1 MFVWVIEEVMRRSL
15 PFCSCRSLWQQHSFR
30 ATMSIKEASF
40 PGQLMAHIWAT
51 RQSQTSLSRSHV
63 SSVRFYSQDRI
74 HSEDLEAKEHLSSR
88 QSQRT
93 SPFYDRLQ
101 HCGSPT
107 DVLDL
112 TCKYAPT
119 VRQVC
124 HCLTHMWST
133 TKKMSEE
140 KRRCEL
146 QLMFEHPAFHRL
158 LQKAMN
164 NLGQLRSSDL
174 AYSLIGMVNLGV
186 PQRSRVVQTYLRAC
200 QEKLN
205 DFDEKD
211 LSILATCLQHMKG
224 SPNVDAL
231 KKSMRLVVEARL
243 PTIKSVVALQ
253 TMMRLLGKDVP
264 LDLKSKLERKA
275 LSMADEFTLPNS
287 VYMISTMATMGFDS
301 KPLLE
306 VCTNII
312 KENLHG
318 VPFSRLMAV
327 LNSCRELRYRDF
339 NLLTDISE
347 YITSSVDIWT
357 NKQLILFLF
366 AFEKLVFCPTT
377 LMEAFAAKVISHP
390 EALTLKDLLCVLK
403 VYSSLNHDLQHQ
415 RQQFLDSLSQALDS
429 YLPKMSEFELL
440 KTVYS
445 LCLLG
450 HFPSAPLE
458 ELLQSSRLEQFK
470 TTGPT
475 RLLRQERM
483 FQTVNLCL
491 SLDRPPLPQPLTVP
505 KFVLGDPVASSPPAN
520 PWLLHSL
527 RSVLQDQADTMLQEL
542 EVVESFYLIDG
553 VITKPLPNQTSV
565 TGASGHAEEASSPAE
580 SSQRIA
586 VICEPHSFCYG
597 TSNPLG
603 PVAVKV
609 RHLKILGY
617 DRVLVM
623 DQRMQLMPETKRTEF
638 LRRQIFPEHRESDAQ
653 LEMEQLG
660 P

>member
-1 MFVWVIEEVMRRSL
+1 M
-15 PFCSCRSLWQQHSFR
+15 
-30 ATMSIKEASF
+30 
-40 PGQLMAHIWAT
+40 
-51 RQSQTSLSRSHV
+51 
-63 SSVRFYSQDRI
+63 RFYSQDSI
-74 HSEDLEAKEHLSSR
+74 HSEDLEATEHLSSR
-88 QSQRT
+88 QSQRRY
-93 SPFYDRLQ
+93 PFYDRLQ
-101 HCGSPT
+101 QCGSPS

-112 TCKYAPT
+112 TCQYAPT
-119 VRQVC
+119 VREVSN
-124 HCLTHMWST
+124 CLTHMWST
-133 TKKMSEE
+133 TKVMSDEQQ
-140 KRRCEL
+140 RYEL
-146 QLMFEHPAFHRL
+146 RLMFEHPAFHRL

-164 NLGQLRSSDL
+164 NLVHLRSTDL
-174 AYSLIGMVNLGV
+174 AYSLIGMVKLGV

-211 LSILATCLQHMKG
+211 LSILASCLEQMEG

-253 TMMRLLGKDVP
+253 TMMRLLGKDAP
-264 LDLKSKLERKA
+264 LDLKRKLEGKA

-287 VYMISTMATMGFDS
+287 QYMISTMATMDFNS

-306 VCTNII
+306 VCTKII

-318 VPFSRLMAV
+318 IPFSRLLV
-327 LNSCRELRYRDF
+327 LLNSCRELHYRDF
-339 NLLTDISE
+339 DLLTDISE

-357 NKQLILFLF
+357 NKQLILFLS
-366 AFEKLVFCPTT
+366 AFGKLTFCPTT
-377 LMEAFAAKVISHP
+377 LMEAFAKKVISHP
-390 EALTLKDLLCVLK
+390 EALTLKGLLCVLK

-440 KTVYS
+440 KTVYN

-458 ELLQSSRLEQFK
+458 ELLKSSRLEQFK
-470 TTGPT
+470 TTEP
-475 RLLRQERM
+475 RHLHSQERM

-505 KFVLGDPVASSPPAN
+505 TFFLGDPVASSPPAN

-542 EVVESFYLIDG
+542 QVVESFYLIDG

-565 TGASGHAEEASSPAE
+565 TKASGHAEEASSPAE

-586 VICEPHSFCYG
+586 VICAPHPFCYG

-617 DRVLVM
+617 DRVLVL
-623 DQRMQLMPETKRTEF
+623 DQKLQFMPETERTEF
-638 LRRQIFPEHRESDAQ
+638 LRRQIFPEHHGSDTQ

>member
-1 MFVWVIEEVMRRSL
+1 MFAWVIEEVMRRSL
-15 PFCSCRSLWQQHSFR
+15 PLCSCRSLRQQHSFWV
-30 ATMSIKEASF
+30 TTSIKDASF
-40 PGQLMAHIWAT
+40 PSQQLSHIWAT
-51 RQSQTSLSRSHV
+51 RQSQTFLARSLV

-74 HSEDLEAKEHLSSR
+74 HSEDLEAKEHLSLR
-88 QSQRT
+88 QSQRR

-101 HCGSPT
+101 HCGSPS

-112 TCKYAPT
+112 TCQYAPT
-119 VRQVC
+119 VREISSS
-124 HCLTHMWST
+124 LTHMWST
-133 TKKMSEE
+133 TKKMSDEQ
-140 KRRCEL
+140 RRCEL
-146 QLMFEHPAFHRL
+146 QLMFEHPAFHTL

-164 NLGQLRSSDL
+164 NLGHLHIRDMVF
-174 AYSLIGMVNLGV
+174 SLFGMVKLSV
-186 PQRSRVVQTYLRAC
+186 PQHSRVVQTFLRAC

-211 LSILATCLQHMKG
+211 LSILASCLEHMEG

-231 KKSMRLVVEARL
+231 KKSMGLVVEARL
-243 PTIKSVVALQ
+243 PTIKGVVALQ
-253 TMMRLLGKDVP
+253 TMMRLLGKDAP
-264 LDLKSKLERKA
+264 LDLKRKLEGKA
-275 LSMADEFTLPNS
+275 LSMVDEFTLPNS
-287 VYMISTMATMGFDS
+287 QYMISTMATMGFNS

-306 VCTNII
+306 VCTKII

-318 VPFSRLMAV
+318 VPFNRMLAV
-327 LNSCRELRYRDF
+327 LKSYGELHYRDF
-339 NLLTDISE
+339 DLLTDISE
-347 YITSSVDIWT
+347 YITSSLDIWT
-357 NKQLILFLF
+357 NKQNL
-366 AFEKLVFCPTT
+366 AFCPTT
-377 LMEAFAAKVISHP
+377 LMEAFAEKVISHP
-390 EALTLKDLLCVLK
+390 EALTLKDLLCVLS
-403 VYSSLNHDLQHQ
+403 VYSSLNYDLQQQ

-429 YLPKMSEFELL
+429 YLPTMSEFELL
-440 KTVYS
+440 KTVYG

-458 ELLQSSRLEQFK
+458 ELLRSSRLEQFK
-470 TTGPT
+470 ATEPSF
-475 RLLRQERM
+475 LHNQERM

-505 KFVLGDPVASSPPAN
+505 KFVLGDPITSSPPPN

-527 RSVLQDQADTMLQEL
+527 RSVLQDQADTTLQEL

-565 TGASGHAEEASSPAE
+565 TEASSHAEEASSPAE

-586 VICEPHSFCYG
+586 VICAPHPFCYG

-603 PVAVKV
+603 PVAVQV

-617 DRVLVM
+617 DHVLVM
-623 DQRMQLMPETKRTEF
+623 DQRMQFMPETKRTEF
-638 LRRQIFPEHRESDAQ
+638 LRRQIFPEHHGSDTQ